1 MDPLYE
7 LINQIRAGNVV
18 LWAGSGFSKYTGYP
32 DGKQLAEIIKENVQ
46 DSDRKY
52 FEDKQQLIDVAQEF
66 SEFYGS
72 ERLIEILK
80 NAFNEEP
87 TSLQYHQMIEQIP
100 QITHIVTTNYDHLFE
115 RAYGDKICPIVK
127 EQDIPKSIMRDKA
140 VVYKIHGSLESPDTI
155 VITWD
160 DYRKFYAKQDSL
172 IWTKIKTLIA
182 ENTIL
187 LLGYAFEDLHIQ
199 YLFDNVF
206 KKLGNAPKEIFW
218 ISPGLPQHKLA
229 HYSKDY
235 PIRYIDATAE
245 EAIPKIKEAVHKN
258 LIIDAGKGYTH
269 PATVSQILE
278 DKGFIADF
286 RTGSGGTY
294 VKSIGAKDPENQDM
308 RIEGELSLKPRC
320 GDDSEIQDLRDLIS
334 GRRLDEV
341 QITSERCNIVL
352 KASAGGIDIPM
363 PNDIKDGH
371 LTITRQPVREFISS
385 IMLKRSEKCIS
396 NVKAEVHASRYVG
409 RVVLS
414 HPGFKMALEVSEGP
428 KRSGQL
434 RITFEE
440 PEDNLLRKEIFNFFE
455 DWIKGDEMLISGDLR
470 DILVSIP
477 YSRVKLSEDMVGYI
491 KLNSYIYSTL
501 FKIQRYYEIR
511 FDVRDI
517 EALTDRDLETM
528 QEILT
533 VIEGRRKTIDSITGT
548 VQTDKYDAFRQRIPQ
563 NTTVRVTTLDT
574 LRYKLLNHDLE
585 LGHGVIEGQNMYISN
600 EDEIQSQ
607 LESGKN
613 EIRVTFKSKTGDLYL
628 RYCRD
633 GDIAPSLPE

>member
-1 MDPLYE
+1 
-7 LINQIRAGNVV
+7 
-18 LWAGSGFSKYTGYP
+18 LWAGSGFSKYTGHP

-80 NAFNEEP
+80 NTFNEEP
-87 TSLQYHQMIEQIP
+87 TSLQYHQMIVQIP

-115 RAYGDKICPIVK
+115 RAYGEKICPIVK
-127 EQDIPKSIMRDKA
+127 DQDIPKSITRDKV

-155 VITWD
+155 VITRD
-160 DYRKFYAKQDSL
+160 DYRKFYANQDSL

-182 ENTIL
+182 ENTVL
-187 LLGYAFEDLHIQ
+187 FLGYAFEDLHIQ
-199 YLFDNVF
+199 HLFANVF

-229 HYSKDY
+229 HYSRDY

-245 EAIPKIKEAVHKN
+245 EAVSRIKEAVHKN

-308 RIEGELSLKPRC
+308 KIEVELSLKHHC
-320 GDDSEIQDLRDLIS
+320 GDDNEIQDLCDLIS

-341 QITSERCNIVL
+341 QITSERFNIVL
-352 KASAGGIDIPM
+352 KASAGGIDIPIS
-363 PNDIKDGH
+363 NDIKDGH

-385 IMLKRSEKCIS
+385 IALKRSDKCIW
-396 NVKAEVHASRYVG
+396 NVKAEVHASRYVV

-414 HPGFKMALEVSEGP
+414 HPGFKMTLEVPMGP

-440 PEDNLLRKEIFNFFE
+440 PEDILVRKEIFSFFD
-455 DWIKGDEMLISGDLR
+455 DWIKDDEMLISSGFGD
-470 DILVSIP
+470 IPISIP
-477 YSRVKLSEDMVGYI
+477 YSRVELPEDMVGYI
-491 KLNSYIYSTL
+491 KLNSYVYSTIT
-501 FKIQRYYEIR
+501 KIQRYYGIL

-517 EALTDRDLETM
+517 EALTDRDLGTM

-533 VIEGRRKTIDSITGT
+533 AIEEKRIAIDSVTGT
-548 VQTDKYDAFRQRIPQ
+548 VQTDKYDTFRQRIPQ
-563 NTTVRVTTLDT
+563 NTTVRITTLEI
-574 LRYKLLNHDLE
+574 LRYKFLNHDLE
-585 LGHGVIEGQNMYISN
+585 LGYGVIEGQNMYISN
-600 EDEIQSQ
+600 EDEVQSQ

-613 EIRVTFKSKTGDLYL
+613 EIKVTFKSKTGDLYL
-628 RYCRD
+628 RYSRD
-633 GDIAPSLPE
+633 GDIAPPLPE